1 MAKLDQ
7 SFIKAYGH
15 VGGRTSAG
23 RAESTSSAPLATA
36 APPVISTAPVVID
49 AGSFSVDTTCQ
60 ASSNIACASST
71 PAVEPV
77 RTHEEHPVAPPKKP
91 RKPAAKRE
99 AAASKPQA
107 AAPLVTTFQ
116 ADSLSVDT
124 FPAQQPAET
133 PKPATK
139 QPAPQPPRAAK
150 PASEPLCHRA
160 CTIQFST
167 TTDSLTREPVSDAAD
182 ECDEELLIE
191 DDQDET
197 EYEREVTQHVHQP
210 ANHRPHVAPAAA
222 PAPRIDGA
230 AYHRVTAP
238 AKPTLRAGY
247 EVDAF
252 RWPEVV
258 NGLSGRATTALSTL
272 IDELV
277 DASSAGRGVIMFAG
291 ERRGAGATTLAIYAA
306 RRMAELGLSV
316 ALVDADFAKPTLAR
330 SLGVAV
336 EHGWDDAIQ
345 AQTDFAAAMIASLED
360 GVSILPC
367 RQASTNNTGARAARL
382 AEDLAVLRKHFALVL
397 LDGGPLAEVAEP
409 WLNHAPEDTIDCGIV
424 VRDVR
429 LDAARRGPNRP
440 HTPHAAYP
448 AIGIVE
454 NFVSENTTK

>member
-15 VGGRTSAG
+15 VGGRNSSG
-23 RAESTSSAPLATA
+23 RAESVPREPQPTA
-36 APPVISTAPVVID
+36 APLVISAAPIVID
-49 AGSFSVDTTCQ
+49 ASSFSVDTSCA
-60 ASSNIACASST
+60 ASTDKRCDSPA

-91 RKPAAKRE
+91 RKPAAERD
-99 AAASKPQA
+99 AATSKPQA
-107 AAPLVTTFQ
+107 AAPVVTTFQ

-124 FPAQQPAET
+124 FAAPQPVET
-133 PKPATK
+133 PKPAAK
-139 QPAPQPPRAAK
+139 KPAPQPPRAAQ
-150 PASEPLCHRA
+150 PAPEPLCHRA

-167 TTDSLTREPVSDAAD
+167 TTDSLTGEPISDAAD

-191 DDQDET
+191 DEHDDN
-197 EYEREVTQHVHQP
+197 EYQQEVAHQ
-210 ANHRPHVAPAAA
+210 VPAAPVA
-222 PAPRIDGA
+222 ASSPRIDGA

-238 AKPTLRAGY
+238 AKPTLRSGY

-277 DASSAGRGVIMFAG
+277 DASSDGRGVIMFAG

-316 ALVDADFAKPTLAR
+316 AIVDADFAKPTLAR

-336 EHGWDDAIQ
+336 EYGWDDAIQ

-367 RQASTNNTGARAARL
+367 RQASTNNTGVRAARI
-382 AEDLAVLRKHFALVL
+382 AKDLATLRKHFALVL

-429 LDAARRGPNRP
+429 LDAARRGPPKP
-440 HTPHAAYP
+440 HTPRPSYP
-448 AIGIVE
+448 AIGVVE
-454 NFVSENTTK
+454 NFVAEKTK